1 MMIKKSKYKLKFID
15 SYRFIQS
22 KLSDLVDNLSGIFN
36 KECKSCIKCRCKKC
50 KETWFKLTNK
60 AVKNFLATCQ
70 FCNLNKFVLLLRKGI
85 YPYEYMDSWKKFDDT
100 SLPDKKAFYS
110 KLNLEDII
118 DKDYKHAQKV
128 WSKLEIKNLGKY
140 HDLHAQSDTLLLAD
154 VFENFGISV
163 VY

>member
-1 MMIKKSKYKLKFID
+1 MIKKSKYKLKFIN